1 MEGRDYSR
9 LLAWRR
15 AMALAI
21 DVCRATGEPAFRREW
36 SLRDQLRR
44 AAISVPS
51 NIAEGNERGSDKDGV
66 RFFYYAKGSL
76 AELATQAR
84 IVDAIGLLPANKADG
99 WIEESRTISRMLA
112 GLISSRLK

>member
-1 MEGRDYSR
+1 MDSRDYSN

-15 AMALAI
+15 AMHLAI
-21 DVCRATGEPAFRREW
+21 DVCRTTGGPAFRREW

-51 NIAEGNERGSDKDGV
+51 NIAEGNERGSDKDCV
-66 RFFYYAKGSL
+66 RFLYFAKGSL

-84 IVDAIGLLPANKADG
+84 IVAAIGLLPADKTHV
-99 WIEESRTISRMLA
+99 WLEESRTISRMVA
-112 GLISSRLK
+112 GLISHRSK

>member
-1 MEGRDYSR
+1 MESRDYSH

-15 AMALAI
+15 GIHLAV
-21 DVCRATGEPAFRREW
+21 DVCRTTAGPAFRREW

-51 NIAEGNERGSDKDGV
+51 NIAEGNERGSDKDCV
-66 RFFYYAKGSL
+66 RFLYFAKGSL

-84 IVDAIGLLPANKADG
+84 IVAAIGLLPAGKANA
-99 WIEESRTISRMLA
+99 WVAESRIISRMVA
-112 GLISSRLK
+112 GLISYRSK